1 MVSHIVVT
9 EGLVY
14 REDFAQYYFL
24 SNYFEAVLQ
33 QVLKQVPVEEKV
45 FISPGN
51 SFDCPESEE
60 QCAAKYLLHYRPELQ
75 VIVPDNVKDRPYLDT
90 FDNARLLRKW
100 LEQQEQWPLG
110 EVILYC
116 NQPHALRSQLMFKLC
131 GYNVQEVITSYPEL
145 ANRTMPL
152 RLIYY
157 HYLPANLIYEAI
169 ALVYDLIKVF
179 HWIIC
184 YKNLYLLKP

>member
-33 QVLKQVPVEEKV
+33 QVLKQVSVEEKV

-75 VIVPDNVKDRPYLDT
+75 VIVPENVKDRPYLDT

-100 LEQQEQWPLG
+100 LEQQEKWPLDD
-110 EVILYC
+110 VILYC
-116 NQPHALRSQLMFKLC
+116 NKPHALRSQLMFKLC

-145 ANRTMPL
+145 AYRRMPF
-152 RLIYY
+152 RLLFY
-157 HYLPANLIYEAI
+157 HYLPANLVYEWG
-169 ALVYDLIKVF
+169 ALVYDLIRFYVWKVSS
-179 HWIIC
+179 
-184 YKNLYLLKP
+184 KLST

>member
-9 EGLVY
+9 EGLVF
-14 REDFAQYYFL
+14 REDYANCYFL

-33 QVLKQVPVEEKV
+33 QVLKQVTVDEKV
-45 FISPGN
+45 YISPGN
-51 SFDCPESEE
+51 SFDCPEPEE
-60 QCAAKYLLHYRPELQ
+60 QCAAKYLLYYRPELQ
-75 VIVPDNVKDRPYLDT
+75 VFIPENVKDRPYLDT

-100 LEQQEQWPLG
+100 LEQQGKWPL
-110 EVILYC
+110 EPVILYC

-131 GYNVQEVITSYPEL
+131 GYNIQQVITSYPEL

-157 HYLPANLIYEAI
+157 HYFPANLLYEYI
-169 ALVYDLIKVF
+169 ALLYDLIRVYRWKIYSKF
-179 HWIIC
+179 SG
-184 YKNLYLLKP
+184 